1 MEEIYLKARAK
12 INLNLLVLGKRE
24 DGYHNLK
31 SVFQRVNLYD
41 EIYIRKLKTNDFL
54 LKTNVEE
61 LNNRENIIDKAYRKL
76 KEYCEFESGVEVI
89 VNKKIPMQAGLAG
102 GSTDCA
108 SFLLGMNRLFDLQLS
123 KQEIEQI
130 GKSLGADVVPCLY
143 SNPVLAEGIG
153 EKITELDVGFSYY
166 LLIIKPKISC
176 NTKEMFQKL
185 DCEKEINQPDN
196 TELIINALKKQDL
209 EMLSKH
215 LYNVFESL
223 VEEKE
228 MIQNIKQE
236 LMKNG
241 ALGSLMSGS
250 GSCVYGL
257 FSDKKTAQFAYQK
270 LKEKYE
276 CYLCTSYYSKKG
288 ELR

>member
-31 SVFQRVNLYD
+31 SIFQKVNLYD
-41 EIYIRKLKTNDFL
+41 EIYIRKLRTKDFL
-54 LKTNVEE
+54 LKTNIET
-61 LNNRENIIDKAYRKL
+61 LNNQENILDKAYRRL
-76 KEYCEFESGVEVI
+76 KQYCEFEGGVEVI

-153 EKITELDVGFSYY
+153 EKITKLETGFLYY
-166 LLIIKPKISC
+166 ILIIKPKISC

-185 DCEKEINQPDN
+185 DCEKEIKQPDD
-196 TELIINALKKQDL
+196 TETIIKALKIQDL

-215 LYNVFESL
+215 LYNVFES
-223 VEEKE
+223 VIGEKE
-228 MIQNIKQE
+228 TIQNLKQE
-236 LMKNG
+236 LLENG

-276 CYLCTSYYSKKG
+276 IYLCSSYHAKK
-288 ELR
+288 EK

>member
-24 DGYHNLK
+24 DGYHNLR
-31 SVFQRVNLYD
+31 SVFQKVNLYD
-41 EIYIRKLKTNDFL
+41 EIYIRKLDTNNFL
-54 LKTNVEE
+54 LKTNVAQ

-76 KEYCEFESGVEVI
+76 KEYCKFEGGAEVI
-89 VNKKIPMQAGLAG
+89 VHKKIPMQAGLAG

-130 GKSLGADVVPCLY
+130 GRSLGADVVPCLY

-166 LLIIKPKISC
+166 LLIIKPKICC
-176 NTKEMFQKL
+176 NTKEMFQRL
-185 DCEKEINQPDN
+185 DCEKEIKQPDD
-196 TELIINALKKQDL
+196 TETIAKALKMKDL
-209 EMLSKH
+209 EMLGKH
-215 LYNVFESL
+215 LYNVFESV

-228 MIQNIKQE
+228 MIQNVKQE
-236 LMKNG
+236 LMENG

-257 FSDKKTAQFAYQK
+257 FSDKKMAQLAYEK
-270 LKEKYE
+270 LKKKYE
-276 CYLCTSYYSKKG
+276 IYLCSSYHCQREK
-288 ELR
+288 

>member
-228 MIQNIKQE
+228 MIQNLKQE

-257 FSDKKTAQFAYQK
+257 FSDKKTAQQAYRN
-270 LKEKYE
+270 LKKKYE

>member
-12 INLNLLVLGKRE
+12 INLNLLVLGRRE

-31 SVFQRVNLYD
+31 SIFQKVNLYD
-41 EIYIRKLKTNDFL
+41 EIYIRKLRTKDFL
-54 LKTNVEE
+54 LKTNIET
-61 LNNRENIIDKAYRKL
+61 LNNQENILDKAYRRL
-76 KEYCEFESGVEVI
+76 KQYCEFEGGVEVI

-153 EKITELDVGFSYY
+153 EKITKLEAGFLYY
-166 LLIIKPKISC
+166 ILIIKPKISC

-185 DCEKEINQPDN
+185 DCEKEIKQPDD
-196 TELIINALKKQDL
+196 TETIIKALKIQDL
-209 EMLSKH
+209 EMLSKY
-215 LYNVFESL
+215 LYNVFEA
-223 VEEKE
+223 VIGEKE
-228 MIQNIKQE
+228 TIQNLKQE
-236 LMKNG
+236 LLENG

-276 CYLCTSYYSKKG
+276 IYLCSSYHAKK
-288 ELR
+288 EK

>member
-31 SVFQRVNLYD
+31 SVFQKVNLYD
-41 EIYIRKLKTNDFL
+41 EIYLRKLEKNDFL
-54 LKTNVEE
+54 VKTNVEE
-61 LNNRENIIDKAYRKL
+61 LNNQENIVTKAYRKL
-76 KEYCEFESGVEVI
+76 KEYAKFEGGVEVI
-89 VNKKIPMQAGLAG
+89 VHKKIPMQAGLAG

-108 SFLLGMNRLFDLQLS
+108 SFLTGMNRLFDLQLS
-123 KQEIEQI
+123 KQEIEKI

-185 DCEKEINQPDN
+185 DCAKEIKQPDD
-196 TELIINALKKQDL
+196 TEKIVDALKKQDL
-209 EMLSKH
+209 EMLGKH
-215 LYNVFESL
+215 LYNVFESV

-228 MIQNIKQE
+228 MIQNLKQE

-257 FSDKKTAQFAYQK
+257 FSDKKMAQSAYQN
-270 LKEKYE
+270 LKKKYK
-276 CYLCTSYYSKKG
+276 CYLCTSYHSKKG